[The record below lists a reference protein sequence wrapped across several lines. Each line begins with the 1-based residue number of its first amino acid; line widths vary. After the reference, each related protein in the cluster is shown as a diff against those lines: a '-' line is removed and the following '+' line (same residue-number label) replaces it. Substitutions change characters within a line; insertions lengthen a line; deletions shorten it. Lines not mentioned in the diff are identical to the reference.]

1 MKERRMRMHLGKAR
15 NIGGAAG
22 AIRLRAAIHQHKA
35 LSVKGL
41 QERLFSQLF
50 TGLVYPQIW
59 EDPEVDLAALQ
70 IDANSRILTIASG
83 GCNVMSYL
91 SAGPAR
97 IHALDLNAAHV
108 ALGRLKLAAAASLP
122 DQESFY
128 RFFGDAADRRN
139 IAAYDTY
146 IRPHLD
152 EASRAWW
159 DRRDLMGRR
168 RIQMFARNFY
178 HHGLLGRFIG
188 AAHLLARAF
197 GVRLQDLAEAPT
209 QADQVAFF
217 ERRILPVFESRF
229 VQWLTT
235 KPASLFGLGIPPAQF
250 HALAGGRPMHEVL
263 RERVRRLAC
272 DFPMANNYFARQA
285 FGRAYGP
292 DGALPPYL
300 ESASFEAL
308 RNRTDRVEVLNRSVT
323 EFMQGCGAASLDRYV
338 LLDAQDWMTDA
349 QLTDLWT
356 EITRTAAP
364 GARVIFRTAAEPSLL
379 PGRLPDS
386 LLDRWH
392 YHAEESLAH
401 GRADRSSIYGGFHL
415 YSLKAGA

>member
-159 DRRDLMGRR
+159 
-168 RIQMFARNFY
+168 
-178 HHGLLGRFIG
+178 
-188 AAHLLARAF
+188 
-197 GVRLQDLAEAPT
+197 APM
-209 QADQVAFF
+209 
-217 ERRILPVFESRF
+217 
-229 VQWLTT
+229 
-235 KPASLFGLGIPPAQF
+235 PATPGWQ
-250 HALAGGRPMHEVL
+250 
-263 RERVRRLAC
+263 
-272 DFPMANNYFARQA
+272 
-285 FGRAYGP
+285 
-292 DGALPPYL
+292 
-300 ESASFEAL
+300 
-308 RNRTDRVEVLNRSVT
+308 
-323 EFMQGCGAASLDRYV
+323 CGARCTAG
-338 LLDAQDWMTDA
+338 WH
-349 QLTDLWT
+349 WT
-356 EITRTAAP
+356 RPTTCGWGRTMSP
-364 GARVIFRTAAEPSLL
+364 L
-379 PGRLPDS
+379 PGGVTTPTWPRC
-386 LLDRWH
+386 
-392 YHAEESLAH
+392 AA
-401 GRADRSSIYGGFHL
+401 
-415 YSLKAGA
+415 